1 MRNRTSPGP
10 TWLLGVVIAAL
21 LAAGVSTVL
30 TDDPPPPIVE
40 TVIRDEVVLPEG
52 QAEVSGTIEG
62 FVADDASGA
71 PLTMPVTLETGRATI
86 EAAVIDGERATIA
99 WDGGRPLRLIGS
111 GAIDL
116 GPAHVELSRPAEGDG
131 LRSDAVLWTVD
142 GLRIL
147 TPGTYRLDTPVA
159 VGAGGLARPQDT
171 VEFTADDATTIDVA
185 GGGVV
190 SRDLPV
196 HLEGPGSF
204 RADGDFRIRTRDG
217 TTSATRLE
225 FGPGSFLVDVA
236 ANGTFSAVFNG
247 PLVSP

>member
-1 MRNRTSPGP
+1 MSTGTSPGP

-21 LAAGVSTVL
+21 LAGGVTTVL

-40 TVIRDEVVLPEG
+40 TVIHDEVVLPEG

-86 EAAVIDGERATIA
+86 EGAVIDGERATIV
-99 WDGGRPLRLIGS
+99 WDGGRPFRLIGT

-116 GPAHVELSRPAEGDG
+116 GPAHVELSA
-131 LRSDAVLWTVD
+131 DAVLWSVD

-159 VGAGGLARPQDT
+159 VGTGGLARPQDT
-171 VEFTADDATTIDVA
+171 VELTADDETTIDLA
-185 GGGVV
+185 GGGLVA
-190 SRDLPV
+190 RGLPV

-204 RADGDFRIRTRDG
+204 RADGDFRIRTREG

-236 ANGTFSAVFNG
+236 ADGTFSAVFNG
-247 PLVSP
+247 PLVSR